1 MLHQFSRNELAIGK
15 EGLDLLK
22 NATVAVLGIGGV
34 GSFAAEALVRS
45 GVGRLVLVDKDDV
58 DITNVNRQI
67 HALLST
73 VGQQKVEL
81 MRDRVKEINPDC
93 EVIALKMF
101 YTEETYEQF
110 FSYGL
115 DYVIDA
121 SDTVMYKIHIMKE
134 CLARNIKMISSMGA
148 ANKMDPTRFQIADI
162 SKTHTDPLA
171 KVIRTKL
178 RKEGITKGIPV
189 VFSDESPIVIR
200 EDVRKIVGNDEA
212 KIRKAQMPPSS
223 NAFVPSVAGLIAA
236 SWVVRDI
243 VKDIEIRRVS
253 DGNY

>member
-1 MLHQFSRNELAIGK
+1 MLHQFSRNELALGQ
-15 EGLDLLK
+15 EGLNLLK
-22 NATVAVLGIGGV
+22 NSTVAVLGIGGV
-34 GSFAAEALVRS
+34 GSFAAEALARS

-101 YTEETYEQF
+101 YTKETYEQF

-121 SDTVMYKIHIMKE
+121 SDTIMYKIHLMKE
-134 CLARNIKMISSMGA
+134 CLKRNIKMISSMGA

-200 EDVRKIVGNDEA
+200 EDVRKVVGNDEA
-212 KIRKAQMPPSS
+212 KIRKAKMPPSS

-243 VKDIEIRRVS
+243 VRDIDIRRVS
-253 DGNY
+253 DEK